1 VAIKVN
7 LLPREARAARSGR
20 AAAAAIPRAGLGVG
34 VGISVITKA
43 LLGVFVAMLLVM
55 GLFGYRAWSDRQA
68 YQAQITTLKAQ
79 NDQLKGQLIELDQAE
94 RAKAEIQRRIEV
106 IGKVARSQGVPLA
119 MLNGVLRAVPQ
130 GVWLYGVEMKPQ
142 EVKVKVEDT
151 QTAGTVGDTLGRLEA
166 KRTEVESQA
175 PRPPQRGGPAPA
187 MREVSQLAGYSVV
200 IKGGAFNNFQIA
212 DFMDNL
218 RKVGIFADVDFVV
231 TEAERV
237 EQTRVVSFEVTAS
250 VKL

>member
-1 VAIKVN
+1 MAIKVN
-7 LLPREARAARSGR
+7 LLPREARAARPGR
-20 AAAAAIPRAGLGVG
+20 AVSAAPRVG
-34 VGISVITKA
+34 VSVG
-43 LLGVFVAMLLVM
+43 LLTQVLTGVFVLMLLVF
-55 GLFGYRAWSDRQA
+55 GLFGYRAWSAKRE
-68 YQAQITTLKAQ
+68 YQTQITTLKAQ
-79 NDQLKGQLIELDQAE
+79 NDQLKGQLNELDQAQ

-106 IGKVARSQGVPLA
+106 IGKVAKSQGVPLA

-130 GVWLYGVEMKPQ
+130 GVWLTAVEMKPQ
-142 EVKVKVEDT
+142 EVKVRVEET
-151 QTAGTVGDTLGRLEA
+151 QAAAPLGETVGRLEA
-166 KRTEVESQA
+166 KRAEVEGQGA
-175 PRPPQRGGPAPA
+175 RPPQRGPAA
-187 MREVSQLAGYSVV
+187 TKEVSQLTGYSVV

>member
-1 VAIKVN
+1 VAIKIN
-7 LLPREARAARSGR
+7 LLPREARAARPGR
-20 AAAAAIPRAGLGVG
+20 AAAATPRAGVSAGLA
-34 VGISVITKA
+34 TKA
-43 LLGVFVAMLLVM
+43 LVSVLVLMVLVM
-55 GLFGYRAWSDRQA
+55 GLLAYRAWSAKRE
-68 YQAQITTLKAQ
+68 YQTQITSLKAQ
-79 NDQLKGQLIELDQAE
+79 NDQLKGQLNELDQAE
-94 RAKAEIQRRIEV
+94 KAKVEIQRRIEV
-106 IGKVARSQGVPLA
+106 IGKVAKSQGVPLA

-142 EVKVKVEDT
+142 EIKVRVEE
-151 QTAGTVGDTLGRLEA
+151 QSAATVSETLGRLEA
-166 KRTEVESQA
+166 KRAEVQA
-175 PRPPQRGGPAPA
+175 QATPAQRGAAPTT
-187 MREVSQLAGYSVV
+187 REVTQLAGFSVV

>member
-7 LLPREARAARSGR
+7 LLPREARAGRPGR
-20 AAAAAIPRAGLGVG
+20 AAAVTPRAGIDAGLATRVL
-34 VGISVITKA
+34 T
-43 LLGVFVAMLLVM
+43 GVFVLMMLVL
-55 GLFGYRAWSDRQA
+55 GLFGYRAWSAKRE
-68 YQAQITTLKAQ
+68 YQTQITTLKAQ
-79 NDQLKGQLIELDQAE
+79 NDQLKGQLIELDQAQK
-94 RAKAEIQRRIEV
+94 AKVEIQRRIEV
-106 IGKVARSQGVPLA
+106 IGKVAKSQGVPLA

-142 EVKVKVEDT
+142 EIKVRVDET
-151 QTAGTVGDTLGRLEA
+151 QAATVGETLGRLEA
-166 KRTEVESQA
+166 KRAEVEAQA
-175 PRPPQRGGPAPA
+175 PRPAQRGSAPA
-187 MREVSQLAGYSVV
+187 TREVSQLTGYAVV
-200 IKGGAFNNFQIA
+200 IKGSAFNNFQIA

-237 EQTRVVSFEVTAS
+237 EQTRVVAFEVTAS